1 MRRVVSTPDITTI
14 ESLLEALDHRP
25 VGDPASAKQF
35 DDEIWAKV
43 GAIGAIL
50 VTDLSGFTRITKHHG
65 ILHFLSI
72 FRRCQRACIPLIAKF
87 EGTLLKQEADDFIA
101 FFPDAPNAVQC
112 AMEMLATTRA
122 LNRTLAEEDRL
133 YMCIGVE
140 YGPLLRLT
148 DDAFGDTVNVA
159 FKLGEDLAHPEEIL
173 IGKHAFDRIHEV
185 GFDLSKCNVS
195 ELKSATTGA
204 VALAHHSI
212 RLKEEVR

>member
-1 MRRVVSTPDITTI
+1 MKHVVSPPVITTI
-14 ESLLEALDHRP
+14 DSLLVALDQRP
-25 VGDPASAKQF
+25 VGDVAAAKVF
-35 DDEIWAKV
+35 DDAIWAQV
-43 GAIGAIL
+43 GATGAIM

-72 FRRCQRACIPLIAKF
+72 FRRCQRACIPLIARF
-87 EGTLLKQEADDFIA
+87 DGILLKQEADDFIA
-101 FFPDAPNAVQC
+101 FFPDAPYAVQC

-122 LNRTLAEEDRL
+122 LNKTLAEEDRL

-159 FKLGEDLAHPEEIL
+159 FKLGEDIASPEEIL
-173 IGKHAFDRIHEV
+173 IGKHAYDRINNL
-185 GFDLSKCNVS
+185 GFDLSACNVS
-195 ELKSATTGA
+195 ELKSATSGS

-212 RLKEEVR
+212 RLKEEV